1 MPMAIVVTRNVEDRY
16 RGFIASVMLEIA
28 PGVYVAPD
36 LSASVRT
43 RMWKVLSNWWATLG
57 NGSLVLI
64 WRDPKAVGQLRI
76 QVLGEP
82 PKEIVDAD
90 GVLLARRG

>member
-43 RMWKVLSNWWATLG
+43 RMWNVLSSWWAALG

-64 WRDPKAVGQLRI
+64 WRDTKAVGHLRI
-76 QVLGEP
+76 EVLGEP

-90 GVLLARRG
+90 GVLLAKRG